1 MNKILLVAEGNFDRD
16 KLINALQR
24 MVIDSEKEIVRVV
37 EIHEMNY
44 RKDDLT
50 TGTQSFFMGQIV
62 SNEDIN
68 YPNYPGYVFYEDEN
82 GMQIKEYYLSGILDE
97 QRVLESGIIEDVIDN
112 EEDRNKVRNNPV
124 LLLYYLLKNGEENI
138 DKCLR
143 EYGINGAYSI
153 LDPNLDYP
161 IDTGKVNHTN
171 PIFYFKT
178 TNNFVGYTDSMPKY
192 PEEGHNVSYYTNS
205 REIMDYLGLNYFSF
219 TSLEKKSRYYPKGFN
234 MFSGTFLS
242 YVENEANNKNQFP
255 IGNENLTNNAPI
267 SIADYVYTLKNKN

>member
-1 MNKILLVAEGNFDRD
+1 MSKILLVAEGNYDSD

-24 MVIDSEKEIVRVV
+24 MVIDSEKEIVRVL
-37 EIHEMNY
+37 EIHEMKY

-50 TGTQSFFMGQIV
+50 TGSQSFFMGQIV
-62 SNEDIN
+62 SNEDKN
-68 YPNYPGYVFYEDEN
+68 FPSYVYYEDEN
-82 GMQIKEYYLSGILDE
+82 GMQIKEYYLAGILDE
-97 QRVLESGIIEDVIDN
+97 QRVLKSGIIENVIDN
-112 EEDRNKVRNNPV
+112 EEDRNKVRNNPI

-153 LDPNLDYP
+153 LDSNLDYP
-161 IDTGKVNHTN
+161 IDTGKENHTN

-178 TNNFVGYTDSMPKY
+178 TNNLVGYTDSMPKY

-205 REIMDYLGLNYFSF
+205 REIMDYLGLNYFSL
-219 TSLEKKSRYYPKGFN
+219 TSLEKESRYYPKGFN

-242 YVENEANNKNQFP
+242 YVENEANKKNQFP

>member
-1 MNKILLVAEGNFDRD
+1 
-16 KLINALQR
+16 
-24 MVIDSEKEIVRVV
+24 
-37 EIHEMNY
+37 
-44 RKDDLT
+44 
-50 TGTQSFFMGQIV
+50 MGQIV
-62 SNEDIN
+62 SNEDKN
-68 YPNYPGYVFYEDEN
+68 FPSYVYYEDEN
-82 GMQIKEYYLSGILDE
+82 GMQIKEYYLAGILDE
-97 QRVLESGIIEDVIDN
+97 QRVLKSGIIEDVIDN
-112 EEDRNKVRNNPV
+112 EEDRNKVRNNPI

-178 TNNFVGYTDSMPKY
+178 TNNLVGYTDSMPKY
-192 PEEGHNVSYYTNS
+192 PREGHNVSYYTNS

-234 MFSGTFLS
+234 MFSGAFLS
-242 YVENEANNKNQFP
+242 YVENEANKENQFP

>member
-1 MNKILLVAEGNFDRD
+1 MNKIILVAEGNYDSD

-37 EIHEMNY
+37 EIHEMKY

-62 SNEDIN
+62 SNEDKN
-68 YPNYPGYVFYEDEN
+68 FPSYVYYEDEN
-82 GMQIKEYYLSGILDE
+82 GMQIKEYYLAGILDE
-97 QRVLESGIIEDVIDN
+97 QRVLKSGIIEDVIDN
-112 EEDRNKVRNNPV
+112 EEDRNKVRNNPI

-143 EYGINGAYSI
+143 KYGINGAYSI

-178 TNNFVGYTDSMPKY
+178 TNNLVGYTDSMPKY
-192 PEEGHNVSYYTNS
+192 PREGHNVSYYTNS

-234 MFSGTFLS
+234 MFSGAFLS
-242 YVENEANNKNQFP
+242 YVENEANKENQFP